1 MLCGPFE
8 LSGTKLSASYKAS
21 DFCWQIAPAFLQH
34 LRLCHIS
41 AKFSWWYF
49 QMPCKVFC
57 NHDDNNDVVSA
68 ISSPLTLLPSEK
80 QMGTSKESR
89 LFSVIKS
96 TSSFFARFFFFFLT
110 LSAQR
115 RPIFRAPSSSVEFFD
130 TSIDLKKRSRLY
142 LFVFESSQKFRD
154 QRLAIEVID
163 MSQTRDR
170 NGECQKWLIGTL
182 KKHVKAT
189 RGVT

>member
-1 MLCGPFE
+1 MGF
-8 LSGTKLSASYKAS
+8 
-21 DFCWQIAPAFLQH
+21 FL
-34 LRLCHIS
+34 
-41 AKFSWWYF
+41 F
-49 QMPCKVFC
+49 FC
-57 NHDDNNDVVSA
+57 NHDDNYDVVSTL
-68 ISSPLTLLPSEK
+68 SSPLTLLPSEK

-115 RPIFRAPSSSVEFFD
+115 RPILRAPSSSVEFFD
-130 TSIDLKKRSRLY
+130 TSIDLKKKTFTPI
-142 LFVFESSQKFRD
+142 FVFESSQIRR
-154 QRLAIEVID
+154 QEIEVTD
-163 MSQTRDR
+163 LRQTRDR
-170 NGECQKWLIGTL
+170 NGECRKWLIGTL